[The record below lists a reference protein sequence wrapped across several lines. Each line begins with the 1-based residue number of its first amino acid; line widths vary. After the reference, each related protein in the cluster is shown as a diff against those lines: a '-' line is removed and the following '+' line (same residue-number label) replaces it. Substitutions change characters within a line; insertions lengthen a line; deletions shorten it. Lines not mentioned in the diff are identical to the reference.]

1 MGCFGLSQR
10 RASRIVGLSRNT
22 LRYDR
27 QANRDEPLRSRMKE
41 LADQRKRFGCRRLH
55 VLLKRE
61 GLVVNH
67 KRTERIYRE
76 EKLALR
82 VRRRKKGASQSRLE
96 LPKAERPNQLW
107 AMDFMQDALYD
118 GRRFR
123 LLTVIDTFTRE
134 CFCIEVDTSI
144 GGKRVASV
152 LSRISSIHGLPEQ
165 IVVDNGPEFVSNALD
180 AWAYERG
187 ITLQFI
193 RPGKPVDNAYMESFN
208 GRVRDECLNQNWF
221 MSHAQARTIIEEWRV
236 DYNQARPH
244 SSLDDMTPEE
254 FKLQEMEKFVI
265 ENSNSEWY
273 YKRG

>member
-1 MGCFGLSQR
+1 MDCFGLSQR
-10 RASRIVGLSRNT
+10 RAGRVVGLSRNSF
-22 LRYDR
+22 RYQRRLD
-27 QANRDEPLRSRMKE
+27 RDETLRSRMKE
-41 LADQRKRFGCRRLH
+41 LADERKRFGCRRLH

-96 LPKAERPNQLW
+96 LPEAERPNQLW
-107 AMDFMQDALYD
+107 AMDFMHDALYD

-123 LLTVIDTFTRE
+123 LLSVMDTYTRE
-134 CFCIEVDTSI
+134 CFGIEVDTSI
-144 GGKRVASV
+144 GGKRVASK
-152 LSRISSIHGLPEQ
+152 LSRISSAHGLPEQ

-208 GRVRDECLNQNWF
+208 GRLRDECLNQNWF
-221 MSHAQARTIIEEWRV
+221 VSLAQAREIIEEWRI
-236 DYNQARPH
+236 DYNRARPH
-244 SSLDDMTPEE
+244 CSLGDMTPEE
-254 FKLQEMEKFVI
+254 FKLQELEKL
-265 ENSNSEWY
+265 
-273 YKRG
+273 RC